1 MRAGVRKETW
11 GRVFQEEEGWQQN
24 SRGYKGRMWVVSFR
38 QTGVARTSG
47 TKQDGVFAVAAVT
60 HCHKHRGL
68 KPRRHVLFTASVRS
82 PHSVSQG

>member
-1 MRAGVRKETW
+1 MRAGVRKKH
-11 GRVFQEEEGWQQN
+11 GGGYSKKEGWQQN

-68 KPRRHVLFTASVRS
+68 KPRRHVLFTASEVRS